1 MWLLDLLQH
10 LPGVLSVPLTE
21 ILILG
26 TAGVLPQR
34 DWAGDDFGW
43 SKPMADLLNGTF
55 DLETW
60 RPNQKEIVNAT
71 LSGRDVF
78 VVMRTGGG
86 KSLCYQLPALLKGGI
101 TIGTIHAC
109 VCVLVAGVLYT
120 KEYYICTF
128 CCCS

>member
-1 MWLLDLLQH
+1 MWLHDLLLH
-10 LPGVLSVPLTE
+10 LPGVLLSVPLTE
-21 ILILG
+21 IFVLG

-34 DWAGDDFGW
+34 DWAGDDFRW
-43 SKPMADLLNGTF
+43 SKPMANLLNGTF
-55 DLETW
+55 DLQTW

-101 TIGTIHAC
+101 TIGTIHAF
-109 VCVLVAGVLYT
+109 VCVLTAVV
-120 KEYYICTF
+120 F
-128 CCCS
+128 

>member
-1 MWLLDLLQH
+1 MWLIDLLQH
-10 LPGVLSVPLTE
+10 LPGVLSVTLTE

-26 TAGVLPQR
+26 TAGVLHQR

-101 TIGTIHAC
+101 TIGMIHAC
-109 VCVLVAGVLYT
+109 VCFLVAIVFYAP
-120 KEYYICTF
+120 EYFFLFIFYCL
-128 CCCS
+128 